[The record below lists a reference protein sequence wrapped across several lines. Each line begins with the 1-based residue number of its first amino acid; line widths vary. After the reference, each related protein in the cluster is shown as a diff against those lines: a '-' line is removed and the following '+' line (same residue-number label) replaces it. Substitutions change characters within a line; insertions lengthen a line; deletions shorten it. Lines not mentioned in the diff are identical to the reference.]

1 MEIEIE
7 DLFKLTDYIESK
19 KNEIEDLILEHY
31 EEINNQMD
39 ILSYN
44 IKKIKEQ
51 FDNSKE
57 KQDVT
62 DEEICD
68 ELEFDDLPFY

>member
-44 IKKIKEQ
+44 IKKLR
-51 FDNSKE
+51 NSLIIQK
-57 KQDVT
+57 KNKMLLMKKYVMN
-62 DEEICD
+62 
-68 ELEFDDLPFY
+68 